1 MKAKSKQII
10 GISLAAGALLMGGC
24 KSSNSNSGNN
34 GAPISAI
41 YQGTWLAPAYGQG
54 ITLTKYGAELFE
66 YTTNYCLLDEKLS
79 NIDDEEIEE
88 NFRITDGKLEFFAD
102 VGTKTFHPPA
112 ILYSLSEQLPEAC
125 EQGYTPQKGDHNY
138 EADNALDLA
147 YFYEA
152 FKEYSISIDLQQLD
166 WDQLYAQALS
176 TIDSTSDEEEI
187 LYAMN
192 DMLQPLKD
200 VHSSITTEEGSAE
213 AINKP
218 LYGQV
223 YFEEYLALAELEFP
237 LTEQQYLEAVAYV
250 EEQIDI
256 QRNLPFLYA
265 ENDED
270 IRSGADDLFVWFENE
285 GLGYMRIE
293 AMTGYSAGDDNE
305 EMLEV
310 LESALETALSD
321 LSDTDGLILDVRT
334 NGGGKDFISLA
345 IVSHFVDEATHIY
358 SKQSRL
364 GNGRTELVDVVLEP
378 SQSTTY
384 HAPIAL
390 LTSASTVSAAETF
403 TLSMSSLDHVR
414 VFGEATQGALSDA
427 LDKTLPNG
435 FVVSLSN
442 EYYLSTEGKWYEGL
456 GIPVDEEVEQF
467 TAYERSEEV
476 DLSVEAAIAWLS
488 EQE

>member
-1 MKAKSKQII
+1 MNAKAKQIM
-10 GISLAAGALLMGGC
+10 GIFLTAGALFMSGC
-24 KSSNSNSGNN
+24 SSSDSDNN
-34 GAPISAI
+34 ADLISEI

-54 ITLTKYGAELFE
+54 ITLTKDGGELFE
-66 YTTNYCLLDEKLS
+66 YTTNYCLLDEKLN
-79 NIDDEEIEE
+79 NIDDDDIED

-102 VGTKTFHPPA
+102 VGTKAFHPPA
-112 ILYSLSEQLPEAC
+112 ILYTQSEQLPKAC
-125 EQGYTPQKGDHNY
+125 EQGYTPQKGNSNY
-138 EADNALDLA
+138 EPDNALDLA
-147 YFYEA
+147 YFYET
-152 FKEYSISIDLQQLD
+152 FKEYSISIELQQLD
-166 WDQLYAQALS
+166 WDQLYYQALS
-176 TIDSTSDEEEI
+176 SIDSTSNVEEM

-200 VHSSITTEEGSAE
+200 VHSSITTDEGSAE

-250 EEQIDI
+250 EEQIEI
-256 QRNLPFLYA
+256 QRSLPFLYA

-270 IRSGADDLFVWFENE
+270 IHSSADDLIVWFKNE

-293 AMTGYSAGDDNE
+293 AMTGYSDDDDNE

-334 NGGGKDFISLA
+334 NGGGNDFISLA
-345 IVSHFVDEATHIY
+345 IVSRFIDEATHIY
-358 SKQSRL
+358 SKQARL
-364 GNGRTELVDVVLEP
+364 ENGRTELVEVLLEP
-378 SQSTTY
+378 SQSTIY

-403 TLSMSSLDHVR
+403 TLSMSSLEQVR

-427 LDKTLPNG
+427 LDKILPNG

-442 EYYLSTEGKWYEGL
+442 EYYLSTDGEWYEGL
-456 GIPVDEEVEQF
+456 GIPVDVEVEQF